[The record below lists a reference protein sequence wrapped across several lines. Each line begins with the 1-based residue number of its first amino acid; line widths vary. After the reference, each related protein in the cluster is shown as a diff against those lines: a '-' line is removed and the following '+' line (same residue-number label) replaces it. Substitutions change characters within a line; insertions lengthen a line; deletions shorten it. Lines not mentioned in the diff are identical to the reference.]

1 MAEATE
7 TIKIK
12 KQNNDTIESPWRL
25 AFKRLR
31 KNKLAMTGLFVL
43 IFMFIF
49 SFIGPL
55 LSPYNVIQTNI
66 LNANKAPSAQHWLGT
81 DSIGRDVLL
90 RLMLGGRISLL
101 VGLVSVSI
109 SVIVGTTVGGLSGFY
124 GAWVDNLLMRVADIF
139 MAAPFFPIL
148 IILSA
153 VMSDRKVTPES
164 RIFIVMFIIGMLS
177 WAGLSRLIRGQILSL
192 REQEFMQ
199 AAEALG
205 IRDSRKIMKHLI
217 PNVIPTII
225 VSATLGIGG
234 AILTES
240 ALSYLGLGVNPPIP
254 SWGNMIQAANNF
266 YNLQFRPW
274 LWIPPG
280 VCIFVT
286 VMSINLLGDGLR
298 DALDPKLK
306 R

>member
-12 KQNNDTIESPWRL
+12 KQNNETIESPWRL
-25 AFKRLR
+25 AFRRLR

-109 SVIVGTTVGGLSGFY
+109 SVLVGTTVGGLSGFY
-124 GAWVDNLLMRVADIF
+124 GGWVDNLLMRVADIF

-164 RIFIVMFIIGMLS
+164 RIFIVMFIIGILS

-240 ALSYLGLGVNPPIP
+240 ALSFLGLGVNPPIP

>member
-12 KQNNDTIESPWRL
+12 KQNNETIESPWRL
-25 AFKRLR
+25 AFRRLR

-124 GAWVDNLLMRVADIF
+124 GGWVDNLLMRVADIF

-164 RIFIVMFIIGMLS
+164 RIFIVMFIIGILS

-225 VSATLGIGG
+225 VSATLGIGS

-240 ALSYLGLGVNPPIP
+240 ALSFLGLGVNPPIP

>member
-101 VGLVSVSI
+101 VGLVSVTI

-124 GAWVDNLLMRVADIF
+124 GAWVDNLLMRIADIF

-240 ALSYLGLGVNPPIP
+240 ALSFLGLGVNPPIP

>member
-12 KQNNDTIESPWRL
+12 KQNNETIESPWRL
-25 AFKRLR
+25 AFRRLR

-124 GAWVDNLLMRVADIF
+124 GGWVDNLLMRVADIF

-164 RIFIVMFIIGMLS
+164 RIFIVMFIIGILS

-240 ALSYLGLGVNPPIP
+240 ALSFLGLGVNPPIP

>member
-7 TIKIK
+7 TLKIK
-12 KQNNDTIESPWRL
+12 KQNNETIESPWRL
-25 AFKRLR
+25 AFRRLR

-101 VGLVSVSI
+101 VGLVSVTI

-124 GAWVDNLLMRVADIF
+124 GGWVDNLLMRVADIF

-164 RIFIVMFIIGMLS
+164 RIFIVMFIIGILS

-225 VSATLGIGG
+225 VSATLGIGS

-240 ALSYLGLGVNPPIP
+240 ALSFLGLGVNPPIP

>member
-25 AFKRLR
+25 AFRRLR
-31 KNKLAMTGLFVL
+31 KNKLAMTGLFALV
-43 IFMFIF
+43 FMFIF

-109 SVIVGTTVGGLSGFY
+109 SVVVGTTVGGLSGFY
-124 GAWVDNLLMRVADIF
+124 GAWVDNLLMRMADIF

-153 VMSDRKVTPES
+153 VMSDRKVTPEN
-164 RIFIVMFIIGMLS
+164 RIFIVMFIIGILS

-225 VSATLGIGG
+225 VSATLGIGS

-240 ALSYLGLGVNPPIP
+240 ALSFLGLGVNPPIP

>member
-7 TIKIK
+7 TLKVK
-12 KQNNDTIESPWRL
+12 KQNNETIESPWRL
-25 AFKRLR
+25 AFRRLR

-101 VGLVSVSI
+101 VGLVSVTI

-124 GAWVDNLLMRVADIF
+124 GGWVDNLLMRVADIF

-164 RIFIVMFIIGMLS
+164 RIFIVMFIIGILS

-240 ALSYLGLGVNPPIP
+240 ALSFLGLGVNPPIP

>member
-25 AFKRLR
+25 AFRRLR
-31 KNKLAMTGLFVL
+31 KNKLAMTGLFIL

-101 VGLVSVSI
+101 VGLVSVTI

-124 GAWVDNLLMRVADIF
+124 GGWVDNLLMRVADIF

-164 RIFIVMFIIGMLS
+164 RIFIVMFIIGILS

-205 IRDSRKIMKHLI
+205 IRDSRKILKHLI

-240 ALSYLGLGVNPPIP
+240 ALSFLGLGVNPPIP
-254 SWGNMIQAANNF
+254 SWGNMIQSANNF

>member
-7 TIKIK
+7 TLKVK
-12 KQNNDTIESPWRL
+12 KQNNETIESPWRL
-25 AFKRLR
+25 AFRRLR

-124 GAWVDNLLMRVADIF
+124 GGWVDNLLMRVADIF

-164 RIFIVMFIIGMLS
+164 RIFIVMFIIGILS

-240 ALSYLGLGVNPPIP
+240 ALSFLGLGVNPPIP

>member
-164 RIFIVMFIIGMLS
+164 RIFIVMFIIGILS

>member
-7 TIKIK
+7 TLKVK
-12 KQNNDTIESPWRL
+12 KQNNETIESPWRL
-25 AFKRLR
+25 AFRRLR

-101 VGLVSVSI
+101 VGLVSVTI

-124 GAWVDNLLMRVADIF
+124 GAWVDNLLMRMADIF

-164 RIFIVMFIIGMLS
+164 RIFIVMFIIGILS

-225 VSATLGIGG
+225 VSATLGIGS

-240 ALSYLGLGVNPPIP
+240 ALSFLGLGVNPPIP

>member
-7 TIKIK
+7 KILLK
-12 KQNNDTIESPWRL
+12 KQQETIESPWRM
-25 AFKRLR
+25 AFRRLK
-31 KNKLAMTGLFVL
+31 KNKLAMVGLFFL

-49 SFIGPL
+49 SFIGPI
-55 LSPYNVIQTNI
+55 LSPYDMIQTNV

-101 VGLVSVSI
+101 VGLVSVTI
-109 SVIVGTTVGGLSGFY
+109 SVTIGTTVGGLAGFY
-124 GAWVDNLLMRVADIF
+124 GGRVDNILMRIADIF

-153 VMSDRKVTPES
+153 VMSDLRVTPER
-164 RIFIVMFIIGMLS
+164 RIYVVMFIIGILS
-177 WAGLSRLIRGQILSL
+177 WAGLSRLVRGQILSL

-205 IRDSRKIMKHLI
+205 IRDSRKILRHLI

-225 VSATLGIGG
+225 VSATLGIGS

-240 ALSYLGLGVNPPIP
+240 ALSFLGLGVNPPIP
-254 SWGNMIQAANNF
+254 SWGNMIQSANNF
-266 YNLQFRPW
+266 FNLQFRPW

-280 VCIFVT
+280 LCIFVT

>member
-12 KQNNDTIESPWRL
+12 KQNNETIESPWRL
-25 AFKRLR
+25 AFRRLR

-124 GAWVDNLLMRVADIF
+124 GAWVDNLLMRIADIF

-164 RIFIVMFIIGMLS
+164 RIFIVMFIIGILS

-240 ALSYLGLGVNPPIP
+240 ALSFLGLGVNPPIP

>member
-1 MAEATE
+1 MEAVSRDIE
-7 TIKIK
+7 SK
-12 KQNNDTIESPWRL
+12 KQKDIIESPWRM
-25 AFKRLR
+25 AFRRLK
-31 KNKLAMTGLFVL
+31 KNKLAIVGLVILL
-43 IFMFIF
+43 IMFIF
-49 SFIGPL
+49 AFIGPL
-55 LSPYNVIQTNI
+55 FSPYDMIQTNVV
-66 LNANKAPSAQHWLGT
+66 NANKAPSDQHILGT
-81 DSIGRDVLL
+81 DSVGRDILL

-101 VGLVSVSI
+101 VGLVSVTI
-109 SVIVGTTVGGLSGFY
+109 SVTIGTTIGGLAGFY
-124 GAWVDNLLMRVADIF
+124 GGKVDNVLMRIADIF
-139 MAAPFFPIL
+139 MAVPFFPIL

-153 VMSDRKVTPES
+153 VMSDLKVTPEK
-164 RIFIVMFIIGMLS
+164 RIFIVMFIIGILN
-177 WAGLSRLIRGQILSL
+177 WASLSRLVRGQILSL

-205 IRDSRKIMKHLI
+205 IRDSRKILRHLI
-217 PNVIPTII
+217 PNVIPTVI
-225 VSATLGIGG
+225 VSATLGIGS

-240 ALSYLGLGVNPPIP
+240 ALSFLGLGVNPPIP

-266 YNLQFRPW
+266 YNLQFRLW
-274 LWIPPG
+274 LWVPPG